1 MDENEIGH
9 MHNLIYTYL
18 SQTSNLSKNITQK
31 SYKLGSLELI
41 FVSKFKLQYW
51 QCFFV
56 KKFSCKNLSRVG
68 RKKPFLIQW
77 EQSYFTDAYILS
89 WATNFSSTWEPLS
102 QEGGITHV
110 SRRIKAEQNVD
121 QPASP
126 SLQGALS
133 VTCKVCPSTGHN
145 SVGIWGMAW
154 YGWHMRGIRRLS
166 VRYNSPLLLP
176 NLTSRVGGNATFTS
190 SLHTSTLRKRRRL

>member
-1 MDENEIGH
+1 MI
-9 MHNLIYTYL
+9 LARL
-18 SQTSNLSKNITQK
+18 PWANIR
-31 SYKLGSLELI
+31 
-41 FVSKFKLQYW
+41 FKVQIAILAK
-51 QCFFV
+51 CFFV
-56 KKFSCKNLSRVG
+56 KKLSYENLLCVG